1 MYFRRPHPSR
11 SLQFLHELSLVVIRG
26 LGTSMRHHSLR
37 PGVSF
42 RHLILVTAAQTFE
55 APWSWLYYQRR
66 SPELCL
72 PDPPTLVCALLF
84 CPIFSGVRDFRS
96 RVAGVFLCPDL
107 VKSYKRGTHRRVAIR
122 RLNLPPL
129 FKLAYSQVVGV
140 NETAGVTR
148 A

>member
-1 MYFRRPHPSR
+1 MYCRRPHPAR

-55 APWSWLYYQRR
+55 APQSWLYYQRGL
-66 SPELCL
+66 PELFL

-84 CPIFSGVRDFRS
+84 CPIFCRCEGSH
-96 RVAGVFLCPDL
+96 VARGRGLLCPDL
-107 VKSYKRGTHRRVAIR
+107 HKSYKRGTHRRGAIR
-122 RLNLPPL
+122 RLNLPRL
-129 FKLAYSQVVGV
+129 LKLAYSQVVGV
-140 NETAGVTR
+140 NETVCVTR